1 MKNKWWQI
9 GWFDM
14 PFILIFFGTW
24 YLFDQGKITII
35 TAGSIMIPIMFI
47 YWIIGRIAQRP
58 GKGPDKL

>member
-1 MKNKWWQI
+1 
-9 GWFDM
+9 M